1 MVRRKAEARSYDRI
15 TYKEHSMTHG
25 LINKPPRKSHVL
37 REIRY
42 LRKSVMLLIPRT
54 SFSRLVKEII
64 INLFPNSFVN
74 RIQSIALEALQEA
87 TEAYMVQFFE
97 DCVLL
102 SLHAKRVTLRIHD
115 MILTRRLR
123 GRGDIINK

>member
-1 MVRRKAEARSYDRI
+1 
-15 TYKEHSMTHG
+15 THG

-42 LRKSVMLLIPRT
+42 LRKSEYLRKSVMLLIPKA

-64 INLFPNSFVN
+64 IDLFPNSFVN
-74 RIQSIALEALQEA
+74 RIQSTALEALQEA